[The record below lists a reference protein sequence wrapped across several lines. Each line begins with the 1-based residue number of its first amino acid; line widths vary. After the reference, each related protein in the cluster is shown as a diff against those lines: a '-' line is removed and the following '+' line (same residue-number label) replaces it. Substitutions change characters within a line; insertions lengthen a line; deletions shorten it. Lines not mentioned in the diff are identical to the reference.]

1 MSIAAYIKDDLAS
14 HLLSGRKL
22 PADLTVPSLAEHY
35 NVSYTP
41 VRTAV
46 AELIGEGLLEK
57 GLNRRLR
64 PSIAP
69 SANAQSAESP
79 KQPEPPADAYDVIV
93 KDLVQLS
100 FNGDPVYL
108 REEATAEKY
117 GVSRSVMR
125 NILHRLA
132 GEGMLDHI
140 PRRGWRLRPFRQ
152 DDLRSYVE
160 VRNSLELTALDGA
173 RGKLDVQE
181 LKRILDANSI
191 PESPDTTPRVDE
203 SLHDY
208 IIAASGNTYIR
219 DFFERQ
225 GRYYKLLF
233 RWEDHDR
240 ELAIRTISQH
250 REILNALLANQWSA
264 ARKALS
270 RHILNNHP
278 ILSRVGRGAGTSDP
292 NSAVLNTHRD

>member
-1 MSIAAYIKDDLAS
+1 MSIAAFIKDDLAS
-14 HLLSGRKL
+14 HLLSGCEL

-46 AELIGEGLLEK
+46 AELIAEGLLEK
-57 GLNRRLR
+57 GHNRRLR
-64 PSIAP
+64 PGAAP
-69 SANAQSAESP
+69 GAAAQP
-79 KQPEPPADAYDVIV
+79 KQSPRQLEPPADAYEIIV

-100 FNGDPVYL
+100 FNGDSAYL

-140 PRRGWRLRPFRQ
+140 PRHGWRLRPFRQ
-152 DDLRSYVE
+152 DDLQSYVE
-160 VRNSLELTALDGA
+160 VRNSLELTALDLV
-173 RGKLDVQE
+173 RGKLDPTK
-181 LKRILDANSI
+181 LKSILAANSI
-191 PESPDTTPRVDE
+191 PKPTEVAPRVDE
-203 SLHDY
+203 SLHEY

-219 DFFERQ
+219 EFFKRQ

-233 RWEDHDR
+233 RWEDHDC
-240 ELAIRTISQH
+240 ELAIRTICQH
-250 REILNALLANQWSA
+250 REILTALLANKWSA

-270 RHILNNHP
+270 DHILNNHP
-278 ILSRVGRGAGTSDP
+278 ILSQVGRA
-292 NSAVLNTHRD
+292 NAFAK